1 MYINLNCCLCFFLI
15 SWLYIPQPLG
25 PKWFNVEQR
34 KIVKF
39 PKFILKLHNK
49 LEGRCVEC
57 HMGCLFQ
64 VDVSIVYFCVS
75 VYMSHYFFI
84 F

>member
-1 MYINLNCCLCFFLI
+1 M
-15 SWLYIPQPLG
+15 
-25 PKWFNVEQR
+25 
-34 KIVKF
+34 KF
-39 PKFILKLHNK
+39 PEFILKLHNR

-57 HMGCLFQ
+57 HLGCLFQ
-64 VDVSIVYFCVS
+64 VNASIGYLCVN